1 MSNDVTADNIRTWRE
16 QGLTV
21 AIHRA
26 CNHCGAPGKFLS
38 VEFVRLEWPEC
49 YVPPEDERHD
59 QPVGDRCPK
68 CGKLRDPSLIERLG
82 EVWRKR
88 FT

>member
-1 MSNDVTADNIRTWRE
+1 MSNDATTSTARTWRE
-16 QGLTV
+16 QGLIATV
-21 AIHRA
+21 HRA

-38 VEFVRLEWPEC
+38 VAFIREQWPEC
-49 YVPPEDERHD
+49 YVPETDARHD

-68 CGKLRDPSLIERLG
+68 CKNLRNPSLTQHLG
-82 EVWRKR
+82 EIWRKR